1 MINVRKTA
9 LELLLSYERE
19 ERYVNLLLSSH
30 TLDGATREEKALV
43 TSLLYTAVEN
53 KMRYDYAISAF
64 AGRPVSDIDGYVL
77 GVLRLGI
84 CQIAD
89 MSSVPDF
96 AAVSES
102 VKLARH
108 DGERKFI
115 NAVLRRVAREKDDLP
130 LPDRKK
136 NEERYL
142 SVRYSVPKAT
152 VKLLRERLGIDRVE
166 DILRAF
172 ALHNETSLTVN
183 TRKISRAELLN
194 KLCNAGVAS
203 DAAPYS
209 ENGIILKSPSPVAQL
224 PGYDEGEFFV
234 QDEASRIM
242 AAALG
247 VSEGDTVIDVCSA
260 PGGKALAAA
269 IAAGEG
275 GKVYAYDLHSS
286 KLTLIEQSA
295 ERLGL
300 KNVTVAQRDA
310 CEPIS
315 DLFGKA
321 DRVICDVPCSG
332 LGVIGKKPDLRYKDF
347 KASAEEL
354 APLQAKIIEASAKY
368 VRPGGVMVYSTCTP
382 TKDECEDIT
391 DAFVASH
398 PEFSYEDFECGT
410 IASEGGR
417 LLLMP
422 DTHGTDGFYI
432 AKLKRKL

>member
-1 MINVRKTA
+1 MINVRKAA
-9 LELLLSYERE
+9 LELLLGYERE
-19 ERYVNLLLSSH
+19 QRYVNLLLSSH

-64 AGRPVSDIDGYVL
+64 AGRPVSEIDDYVL
-77 GVLRLGI
+77 GILRLGV

-115 NAVLRRVAREKDDLP
+115 NAVLRRVAREKDSLP

-136 NEERYL
+136 NVERYL
-142 SVRYSVPKAT
+142 SVRYSVPRAT
-152 VKLLRERLGIDRVE
+152 VKLLAERFGKERVE
-166 DILRAF
+166 NILRAF
-172 ALHNETSLTVN
+172 AIHKETALTVN
-183 TRKISRAELLN
+183 TGRISQEELLT
-194 KLCNAGVAS
+194 KLAEAGIA
-203 DAAPYS
+203 AEPAPYS
-209 ENGIILKSPSPVAQL
+209 DNGIILKSPAPVAQL
-224 PGYDEGEFFV
+224 PGFDEGEFFV

-247 VSEGDTVIDVCSA
+247 AEEGQTVVDVCSA

-269 IAAGEG
+269 IAVGG
-275 GKVYAYDLHSS
+275 VGKVYAYDLHSS
-286 KLTLIEQSA
+286 KLPLIERSA
-295 ERLGL
+295 ERLGV
-300 KNVTVAQRDA
+300 NNITVAEHDA
-310 CEPIS
+310 CEPVA
-315 DLFGKA
+315 DLCGKA

-347 KASAEEL
+347 AASAASL
-354 APLQAKIIEASAKY
+354 APIQAKIIEASATY
-368 VRPGGVMVYSTCTP
+368 VRPGGVMVYSTCTL
-382 TKDECEDIT
+382 TRDECEDIT

-398 PEFSYEDFECGT
+398 PEFTYEDFECG
-410 IASEGGR
+410 ALSSAGGK
-417 LLLMP
+417 LLLLP

-432 AKLKRKL
+432 VKLKRKL